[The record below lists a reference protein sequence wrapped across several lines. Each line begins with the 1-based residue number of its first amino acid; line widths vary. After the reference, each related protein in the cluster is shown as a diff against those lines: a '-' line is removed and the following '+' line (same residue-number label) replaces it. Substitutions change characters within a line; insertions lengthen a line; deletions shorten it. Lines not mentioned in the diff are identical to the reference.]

1 MSENTLNKI
10 EHNGS
15 IFKPEVKTEQ
25 VSENIQENVIE
36 KSALEKKVEKEGA
49 VKAEVKEGASIIP
62 AAASTT
68 DDYHKRREIQID
80 ACLSEG
86 LNETFL
92 AMTPDKQKLFKEEG
106 EVTVKKIN
114 ILLDATKVNVSKIV
128 KLIKHWLGL
137 ITGINRF
144 FLDQEAKIKADK
156 IVRIKNKL

>member
-15 IFKPEVKTEQ
+15 IFKPEIKTEQ
-25 VSENIQENVIE
+25 VLENVQENVIE
-36 KSALEKKVEKEGA
+36 KSALEKKTEKEGA
-49 VKAEVKEGASIIP
+49 TKPELREGTSVSP
-62 AAASTT
+62 AVPVAA

-92 AMTPDKQKLFKEEG
+92 AMTPAKQKIFKEEG
-106 EVTVKKIN
+106 EATAKKIN
-114 ILLDATKVNVSKIV
+114 VLLDATKINISKIV

>member
-15 IFKPEVKTEQ
+15 VFKPEIKTEQ
-25 VSENIQENVIE
+25 ALENTQESIIE
-36 KSALEKKVEKEGA
+36 KSVPEKKVEKEGA
-49 VKAEVKEGASIIP
+49 MRAEVKEGVSTSP
-62 AAASTT
+62 AALIAA

-92 AMTPDKQKLFKEEG
+92 AMTPAKQKIFKEEG
-106 EVTVKKIN
+106 EVAAKKIN
-114 ILLDATKVNVSKIV
+114 VLLDATKVNISKII